1 MKFSLDDNLPEKLE
15 LTISPSPAAKPTLI
29 QTYLDQLAETYSPS
43 IEENKE
49 YFRRFIPEENSTEH
63 LLSLRLEPTS
73 SPRIRTRNSIVEPDF
88 TQINAD
94 QLRTVYSPSI
104 EFSIE
109 ENREYFK
116 RFTPEGNPS

>member
-1 MKFSLDDNLPEKLE
+1 M
-15 LTISPSPAAKPTLI
+15 LTTPPNTVTKPNPMQICSDL
-29 QTYLDQLAETYSPS
+29 LAETYSPS

-49 YFRRFIPEENSTEH
+49 YFRRFTPEENSTEN
-63 LLSLRLEPTS
+63 LLSLRLEPIS